1 MLSFLRENETVWE
14 HIRRTD
20 KPIALYGMGDG
31 AEKIMRAMEK
41 VGKKPDAVFASDGFV
56 RHNEFAGFTVRTLDE
71 VEKEFGDVLV
81 LLSFASER
89 PEVLSLIE
97 RVASRH
103 ELLAPDV
110 PVVGDGLFDLDFLYK
125 HEEEIQIVYD
135 HLADD
140 CSKDTFAACINYKI
154 SGKISYLLSCQTEK
168 PQIWEKLI
176 CPSWDETFV
185 DLGAYNGDTIR
196 EFLSHTDGQ
205 YQALAAFEP
214 DVKNFRKLER
224 TCGILPRTYLFNVG
238 AYSHADTLTFAAKGG
253 RHSTLSD
260 HGKTVEVNSVDAL
273 CADIS
278 PTIIKLDVEG
288 AEFEALSGCR
298 RTIARLHPRLMV
310 SAYHRNEDLF
320 ALPLLIRELD
330 PSYRLYLRHLPYLPC
345 WETNY
350 YAI

>member
-110 PVVGDGLFDLDFLYK
+110 RAV
-125 HEEEIQIVYD
+125 
-135 HLADD
+135 
-140 CSKDTFAACINYKI
+140 
-154 SGKISYLLSCQTEK
+154 
-168 PQIWEKLI
+168 
-176 CPSWDETFV
+176 
-185 DLGAYNGDTIR
+185 
-196 EFLSHTDGQ
+196 
-205 YQALAAFEP
+205 
-214 DVKNFRKLER
+214 
-224 TCGILPRTYLFNVG
+224 
-238 AYSHADTLTFAAKGG
+238 
-253 RHSTLSD
+253 
-260 HGKTVEVNSVDAL
+260 
-273 CADIS
+273 
-278 PTIIKLDVEG
+278 
-288 AEFEALSGCR
+288 
-298 RTIARLHPRLMV
+298 
-310 SAYHRNEDLF
+310 
-320 ALPLLIRELD
+320 
-330 PSYRLYLRHLPYLPC
+330 
-345 WETNY
+345 
-350 YAI
+350 